1 MSTLPS
7 FSLPVAITMGDPAG
21 IGPEIILKAFAQ
33 SPDETRGCCVFGDV
47 PTLQKQLSLLAPLL
61 PRHLECLPITDVAQ
75 VAQSLAHQLPVMQ
88 CGESALIAMGQVS
101 AQAGAM
107 AAVAIR
113 SATAAALNGQVAAL
127 VTAPVNKKALQLSGV
142 EFPGHTEM
150 LQALAATH
158 TSLPIS
164 RLPVRMMLSCPG
176 LRVVLVSIHVPLR
189 EAIASVTLENVL
201 QTFQVTHDSW
211 RHMHGTV
218 PRMTVAGLNPHAGEE
233 GLFGNEES
241 RFIAPA
247 IEKAQAL
254 GMHISGPYPP
264 DTVFMQAH
272 SAQGQKDTDVVVAMY
287 HDQGLIPVKY
297 LGLDNGV
304 NQTLGLPFVRTSPD
318 HGTAFDI
325 AGKGM
330 ANPSSLLAALKVAK
344 GHRLALPKG

>member
-1 MSTLPS
+1 
-7 FSLPVAITMGDPAG
+7 MGDPAG

-33 SPDETRGCCVFGDV
+33 SPELTQGCCVFGDL
-47 PTLQKQLSLLAPLL
+47 PTLQKQLSLLAPVL
-61 PRHLECLPITDVAQ
+61 PRYLACLPITDVTQ
-75 VAQSLAHQLPVMQ
+75 VGRSLGHQIPVIQ
-88 CGESALIAMGQVS
+88 CGESAQIAMGQVS

-107 AAVAIR
+107 AAGAIR
-113 SATAAALNGQVAAL
+113 LATAAALNGQVAAL

-150 LQALAATH
+150 LQSLAAQH
-158 TSLPIS
+158 LGLPIS
-164 RLPVRMMLSCPG
+164 GLPGRMLLSCPG

-189 EAIASVTLENVL
+189 EAIGLVNLDNLLE
-201 QTFQVTHDSW
+201 TFQVTHDSW
-211 RHMHGTV
+211 RYIHGTV

-233 GLFGNEES
+233 GLFGDEEI

-247 IEKAQAL
+247 VEKAQAL

-272 SAQGQKDTDVVVAMY
+272 SALGQKDTDVVVAMY

-304 NQTLGLPFVRTSPD
+304 NHTLGLPFVRTSPD

-325 AGKGM
+325 AGQGV
-330 ANPSSLLAALKVAK
+330 ANASSLLAAIKVAK
-344 GHRLALPKG
+344 GQCL

>member
-1 MSTLPS
+1 MSTLQS
-7 FSLPVAITMGDPAG
+7 SALPVAITMGDPAG

-33 SPDETRGCCVFGDV
+33 APELTQGCCVFGDL

-61 PRHLECLPITDVAQ
+61 PRHLECLPITDVTQ
-75 VAQSLAHQLPVMQ
+75 VGHSLDHQIPVIQ
-88 CGESALIAMGQVS
+88 CGESSQIAMGQVS

-107 AAVAIR
+107 AAEAIR
-113 SATAAALNGQVAAL
+113 SATSAALDGKVAAV

-142 EFPGHTEM
+142 DFPGHTEM
-150 LQALAATH
+150 LQSLAAQH
-158 TSLPIS
+158 LGLPIS
-164 RLPVRMMLSCPG
+164 GLPVRMLLSCPG

-189 EAIASVTLENVL
+189 EAIGLVNLDNLL

-211 RHMHGTV
+211 RYIHGTV

-233 GLFGNEES
+233 GLFGDEET

-247 IEKAQAL
+247 VEKAQAL

-272 SAQGQKDTDVVVAMY
+272 SALGQKDTDVVVAMY

-325 AGKGM
+325 AGQGV
-330 ANPSSLLAALKVAK
+330 ANASSLLAAIKVAK
-344 GHRLALPKG
+344 GQCL

>member
-1 MSTLPS
+1 MSTLQS
-7 FSLPVAITMGDPAG
+7 SALPVAITMGDPAG

-33 SPDETRGCCVFGDV
+33 SPELTQGCCVFGDL

-61 PRHLECLPITDVAQ
+61 PRHLECLPITDVTQ
-75 VAQSLAHQLPVMQ
+75 VGHSLDHQIPVIQ
-88 CGESALIAMGQVS
+88 CGESSQIAMGQVS

-107 AAVAIR
+107 AAEAIR
-113 SATAAALNGQVAAL
+113 SATSAALDGKVAAV

-150 LQALAATH
+150 LQSLAAQH
-158 TSLPIS
+158 LGLPIS
-164 RLPVRMMLSCPG
+164 GLPVRMMLSCPG

-189 EAIASVTLENVL
+189 EAIGLVNLDNLL

-211 RHMHGTV
+211 RYIHGTV
-218 PRMTVAGLNPHAGEE
+218 PRMTVAGINPHAGEE
-233 GLFGNEES
+233 GLFGDEEI

-304 NQTLGLPFVRTSPD
+304 NHTLGLPFVRTSPD

-325 AGKGM
+325 AGKGA
-330 ANPSSLLAALKVAK
+330 ANASSLLAAIKVAK
-344 GHRLALPKG
+344 GLCL

>member
-1 MSTLPS
+1 MSNLQS
-7 FSLPVAITMGDPAG
+7 SALPVAISMGDPAG

-33 SPDETRGCCVFGDV
+33 SPELTQGCCVFGDL
-47 PTLQKQLSLLAPLL
+47 PTLQKQLSVLAPLL
-61 PRHLECLPITDVAQ
+61 PRHLECLLITDVAQ
-75 VAQSLAHQLPVMQ
+75 VGQSLHHQLPVIQ
-88 CGESALIAMGQVS
+88 CGESVQIAIGQVS
-101 AQAGAM
+101 VQAGAM
-107 AAVAIR
+107 AAASIR
-113 SATAAALNGQVAAL
+113 AATWAALNGKVAAM

-150 LQALAATH
+150 LQSLAAQH
-158 TSLPIS
+158 LGLPIS
-164 RLPVRMMLSCPG
+164 GLPVRMMLSCPG
-176 LRVVLVSIHVPLR
+176 LRVVLVSIHLPLR
-189 EAIASVTLENVL
+189 EAIGLVNLDNLL

-211 RHMHGTV
+211 RHIHGTV

-233 GLFGNEES
+233 GLFGDEEI
-241 RFIAPA
+241 RFISPA

-254 GMHISGPYPP
+254 GMHIRGPYPP

-325 AGKGM
+325 AGNGL
-330 ANPSSLLAALKVAK
+330 ANASSLLAAIKVAK
-344 GHRLALPKG
+344 GQRL

>member
-1 MSTLPS
+1 MSTLQS
-7 FSLPVAITMGDPAG
+7 SALPVAITMGDPAG

-33 SPDETRGCCVFGDV
+33 APELTQGCCVFGDL
-47 PTLQKQLSLLAPLL
+47 PTLQKQLSLLAHLL
-61 PRHLECLPITDVAQ
+61 PRHLECLPITDVTQ
-75 VAQSLAHQLPVMQ
+75 VGQSLDHQIPVIQ
-88 CGESALIAMGQVS
+88 CGESAQIAMGQVS

-107 AAVAIR
+107 AAEAIR
-113 SATAAALNGQVAAL
+113 SATSAALNGKVAAV

-150 LQALAATH
+150 LQSLAAQH
-158 TSLPIS
+158 LGLPIS
-164 RLPVRMMLSCPG
+164 GLPVRMMLSCPG

-189 EAIASVTLENVL
+189 EAIGLVNLDNLLE
-201 QTFQVTHDSW
+201 TFQVTHDSW
-211 RHMHGTV
+211 RYIHGTV
-218 PRMTVAGLNPHAGEE
+218 TRMTVAGLNPHAGED
-233 GLFGNEES
+233 GLFGDEET

-247 IEKAQAL
+247 VEKAQAL

-272 SAQGQKDTDVVVAMY
+272 SALGQKDTDVVVAMY

-304 NQTLGLPFVRTSPD
+304 NHTLGLPFVRTSPD

-325 AGKGM
+325 AGQGV
-330 ANPSSLLAALKVAK
+330 ANASSLLAAIKVAK
-344 GHRLALPKG
+344 GQCL

>member
-1 MSTLPS
+1 MYSSTSTTLLDS
-7 FSLPVAITMGDPAG
+7 ALPVAITMGDPAG

-33 SPDETRGCCVFGDV
+33 SPELTHACCVFGDL

-61 PRHLECLPITDVAQ
+61 PRHLECLPITDLAQ
-75 VAQSLAHQLPVMQ
+75 VGQSLDYQMPVIQ
-88 CGESALIAMGQVS
+88 CGDSAQIAMGQIS

-107 AAVAIR
+107 AAAAI
-113 SATAAALNGQVAAL
+113 SAATAAALTGKVAAL

-150 LQALAATH
+150 LQ
-158 TSLPIS
+158 SLTAQHLGLSIS
-164 RLPVRMMLSCPG
+164 GLPVRMMLSCPG
-176 LRVVLVSIHVPLR
+176 LRVVLVSIHVPLS
-189 EAIASVTLENVL
+189 EAISLVNFENVL

-211 RHMHGTV
+211 LKVHGTV

-233 GLFGNEES
+233 GLFGYEEI

-247 IEKAQAL
+247 IKKAQAL
-254 GMHISGPYPP
+254 GMHIRGPYPP

-272 SAQGQKDTDVVVAMY
+272 SSQGQKDTDVVIAMY

-325 AGKGM
+325 AGKGV
-330 ANPSSLLAALKVAK
+330 ANPSSLLAALKVAT
-344 GHRLALPKG
+344 GQRL

>member
-1 MSTLPS
+1 MSTLQS
-7 FSLPVAITMGDPAG
+7 SALPVAITMGDPAG

-33 SPDETRGCCVFGDV
+33 APELTQGCCVFGDL

-61 PRHLECLPITDVAQ
+61 PRHLECLPITDVTQ
-75 VAQSLAHQLPVMQ
+75 VGHSLDHQIPVIQ
-88 CGESALIAMGQVS
+88 CGESAQIAMGQVS

-107 AAVAIR
+107 AAEAIR
-113 SATAAALNGQVAAL
+113 SATSAALDGKVAAV

-150 LQALAATH
+150 LQSLAAQH
-158 TSLPIS
+158 LGLPIS
-164 RLPVRMMLSCPG
+164 GLPVRMMLSCPG

-189 EAIASVTLENVL
+189 EAIGLVNLDNLLE
-201 QTFQVTHDSW
+201 TFQVTHDSW
-211 RHMHGTV
+211 RYIHGTV
-218 PRMTVAGLNPHAGEE
+218 TRMTVAGLNPHAGEE
-233 GLFGNEES
+233 GLFGDEEI

-247 IEKAQAL
+247 VEKAQAL

-304 NQTLGLPFVRTSPD
+304 NHTLGLPFVRTSPD

-325 AGKGM
+325 AGQGV
-330 ANPSSLLAALKVAK
+330 ANASSLLAAIKVAK
-344 GHRLALPKG
+344 GQCL

>member
-1 MSTLPS
+1 
-7 FSLPVAITMGDPAG
+7 
-21 IGPEIILKAFAQ
+21 
-33 SPDETRGCCVFGDV
+33 
-47 PTLQKQLSLLAPLL
+47 
-61 PRHLECLPITDVAQ
+61 
-75 VAQSLAHQLPVMQ
+75 
-88 CGESALIAMGQVS
+88 MGQVS

-107 AAVAIR
+107 AAEAIR
-113 SATAAALNGQVAAL
+113 WATAAALNGKVAAV

-150 LQALAATH
+150 LQSLAAQH
-158 TSLPIS
+158 LGLPIS
-164 RLPVRMMLSCPG
+164 GLPVRMMLSCPG

-189 EAIASVTLENVL
+189 EAIGLVNLDNLL

-211 RHMHGTV
+211 RYIHGTV

-233 GLFGNEES
+233 GLFGDEEI

-304 NQTLGLPFVRTSPD
+304 NHTLGLPFVRTSPD

-325 AGKGM
+325 AGKGA
-330 ANPSSLLAALKVAK
+330 ANASSLLAAIKVAK
-344 GHRLALPKG
+344 GLCL

>member
-1 MSTLPS
+1 MNTSQS
-7 FSLPVAITMGDPAG
+7 SALPVAITMGDPAG

-33 SPDETRGCCVFGDV
+33 SPELTQGCCVFGDL

-61 PRHLECLPITDVAQ
+61 PRHLEYLPITDVTQ
-75 VAQSLAHQLPVMQ
+75 VGQSLDHQIPVIQ
-88 CGESALIAMGQVS
+88 CGESAQIAMGQVS

-107 AAVAIR
+107 AAEAIR
-113 SATAAALNGQVAAL
+113 WATAAALNGKVAAV
-127 VTAPVNKKALQLSGV
+127 VTAPVNKMALQLSGV

-150 LQALAATH
+150 LQSLAAQH
-158 TSLPIS
+158 LGLPIS
-164 RLPVRMMLSCPG
+164 GLPVRMMLSCPG

-189 EAIASVTLENVL
+189 EAIGLVNLDNLL

-211 RHMHGTV
+211 RYIHGTV

-233 GLFGNEES
+233 GLFGDEEI

-272 SAQGQKDTDVVVAMY
+272 SA
-287 HDQGLIPVKY
+287 
-297 LGLDNGV
+297 
-304 NQTLGLPFVRTSPD
+304 
-318 HGTAFDI
+318 
-325 AGKGM
+325 
-330 ANPSSLLAALKVAK
+330 
-344 GHRLALPKG
+344 

>member
-1 MSTLPS
+1 MSIS
-7 FSLPVAITMGDPAG
+7 QSSALPVAITMGDPAG

-33 SPDETRGCCVFGDV
+33 SPELTQGCCVFGDL

-61 PRHLECLPITDVAQ
+61 PRHLEYLPITDVTQ
-75 VAQSLAHQLPVMQ
+75 VGQSLDHHIPVIQ
-88 CGESALIAMGQVS
+88 CGESAQIAMGQVS

-107 AAVAIR
+107 AAEAIR
-113 SATAAALNGQVAAL
+113 WATAAALNGKVAAV
-127 VTAPVNKKALQLSGV
+127 VTAPVNKMALQLSGV

-150 LQALAATH
+150 LQSLAAQH
-158 TSLPIS
+158 LGLPIS
-164 RLPVRMMLSCPG
+164 GLPVRMMLSCPG

-189 EAIASVTLENVL
+189 EAIGMVNLDNLL

-211 RHMHGTV
+211 RYIHGTV
-218 PRMTVAGLNPHAGEE
+218 PRMTVAGINPHAGEE
-233 GLFGNEES
+233 GLFGDEEI

-304 NQTLGLPFVRTSPD
+304 NHTLGLPFVRTSPD

-325 AGKGM
+325 AGKGA
-330 ANPSSLLAALKVAK
+330 ANASSLLATIKVAK
-344 GHRLALPKG
+344 GLCL

>member
-7 FSLPVAITMGDPAG
+7 CALPVAITMGDPAG

-33 SPDETRGCCVFGDV
+33 SPELTQGCCVFGDL

-61 PRHLECLPITDVAQ
+61 HRHLECLLITDLAQ
-75 VAQSLAHQLPVMQ
+75 VGPCLAHQIPVIQ
-88 CGESALIAMGQVS
+88 CGESASIAMGHVS

-107 AAVAIR
+107 AAAAIR
-113 SATAAALNGQVAAL
+113 SATSAALNGKVAAV

-142 EFPGHTEM
+142 EFPGHTET
-150 LQALAATH
+150 LQSLAAQH
-158 TSLPIS
+158 LGLPIS
-164 RLPVRMMLSCPG
+164 GLPVRMMLSCPG
-176 LRVVLVSIHVPLR
+176 LRVVLVSIHLPLR
-189 EAIASVTLENVL
+189 EAIGLVTQENIL

-211 RHMHGTV
+211 LKTHGTA

-233 GLFGNEES
+233 GLFGDEEI

-264 DTVFMQAH
+264 DTVYMQAH
-272 SAQGQKDTDVVVAMY
+272 SAKGQKDTDVVVAMY

-325 AGKGM
+325 AGNGL
-330 ANPSSLLAALKVAK
+330 ANASSLLAAIKVAK
-344 GHRLALPKG
+344 GQRL